1 MVTTT
6 ETGTFADLRLLP
18 SYNSERG
25 TNRDILAA
33 FYIPV
38 LERSVEFNCVT
49 GYFRSSFIAS
59 AAAGVSRFIYNGGS
73 MRLLINAEVQER
85 DVNALTGEIDVDG
98 SFAERLREELVPKDE
113 VSAQRLAVLAWLYHE
128 GRLDVKVAIPY
139 DRDRPIVSTN
149 GVQVPLQHAKYGYF
163 VDADNRRIAFNGSA
177 NVSQTA
183 LEFNN
188 EDIDVY
194 GESAPVHLENR
205 IAQFDDK
212 WAGHMSGFRIVP
224 LPVAVRDQL
233 LTFAGPEAPP
243 RIDPLEPQPD
253 PIETT
258 ESAHVAARAM
268 IVRYAPGFPDA
279 TGLAEATSGV
289 ILQPHQRQVS
299 FRLADQYPR
308 SWIVA
313 DEVGLGKTISAGISL
328 RRLLLSGHVKR
339 ALILAPAN
347 LRQNW
352 QNELFEKFGLWVP
365 RLFEGTI
372 VSPDPTQ
379 QPRKLASNENPFAS
393 EPVLI
398 ASSHLARRAKHTE
411 QILEAA
417 REQPFELI
425 IVDEAHHARYS
436 GVVNARKQEPN
447 RLLRLLQ
454 KLQEQR
460 AAGALWLLTA
470 TPLQTSVADLHAL
483 LKVMGL
489 ERPFDDIAR
498 FERYYNEIVS
508 PNPSWLSLQRTSD
521 NYRKGR
527 SLDPDE
533 AAFLKTIEKTLVA
546 SNRERIVAFTAGTKS
561 VAETVEHRDFDKAA
575 TIALRQW
582 LRLRGPV
589 ERHITRHTRETLRE
603 YQRRGLITEPLATRD
618 VTSPAIKF
626 AKEEF
631 DILARLDLYISRLMR
646 TFGSNHQ
653 AKFVLE
659 IYQQRLTSSWAAIER
674 SLQSRL
680 DRTPLDLAETD
691 DDDDDHDAIDHT
703 SIVPLTTSESN
714 EISAYIHELREVQNV
729 DSKFTKLET
738 CISEARGSGRRI
750 IIFTQYVDTLNYLL
764 ARIKPTYETVLATYT
779 GDGGRIFKDGREQK
793 VGKSELVQ
801 AVRSQRVQI
810 VLATDAAAEGLNLQT
825 CSYLVNYDMP
835 WNPMRVEQRIGRI
848 DRLGQAEPT
857 IIVRNFFVSD
867 AERDRYRA
875 LANRIKDFNTYIGGL
890 PPILGVIEEDF
901 IHRPY
906 VEQQSSLEDQLHVPE
921 RGPTPLRHDE
931 FVEVVRDE
939 IHALGKAGNVAWDL
953 AKASADPENWAA
965 PATYGHPSLSVDL
978 AKITHPEVL
987 AVASNESGIAIVARS
1002 DGKVPTIVS
1011 SMAEVRELGDVVDAD
1026 RAKAIAAEALRK
1038 AEVSRREALK
1048 VDAFQGVPDM
1058 RLASIRA
1065 DLVELLLAAIRL
1077 TMSHANTSRGLALS
1091 ASDAYQRMS
1100 ETEGPLGSPIFHA
1113 MTLAANLGIPEREL
1127 FVHQPLSHVTTSAYH
1142 AEHQKLEANAQN
1154 IVMCYKAQRWPRQ
1167 AGLSV
1172 K

>member
-1 MVTTT
+1 MLTTI
-6 ETGTFADLRLLP
+6 ETGTFADLNLLP

-25 TNRDILAA
+25 TNRDILTA

-38 LERSVEFNCVT
+38 LERAVEFNCVT

-73 MRLLINAEVQER
+73 MKLLINAEVQER
-85 DVNALTGEIDVDG
+85 DVDALTGEIDVDG

-113 VSAQRLAVLAWLYHE
+113 VSAQRLAVLAWLYNE

-139 DRDRPIVSTN
+139 ERDRPLVSAN
-149 GVQVPLQHAKYGYF
+149 GAQVPLQHAKYGYF

-194 GESAPVHLENR
+194 GESAPIHLENR

-212 WAGHMSGFRIVP
+212 WAGNMSGFRVMP
-224 LPVAVRDQL
+224 LPTAVRDEL
-233 LTFAGPEAPP
+233 LTFAGPEPPP
-243 RIDPLEPQPD
+243 RMDPLEPQPD
-253 PIETT
+253 ANEPT
-258 ESAHVAARAM
+258 EIGQVAARAT
-268 IVRYAPGFPDA
+268 IVRYAPGFPNSA
-279 TGLAEATSGV
+279 GLAEATSGV

-339 ALILAPAN
+339 VLILAPAN

-365 RLFEGTI
+365 RLSDGTVI
-372 VSPDPTQ
+372 SPNPTQ
-379 QPRKLASNENPFAS
+379 QPRKLASNENPFAT
-393 EPVLI
+393 EAVLI
-398 ASSHLARRAKHTE
+398 ASSHLARRAKQTE
-411 QILEAA
+411 QIMEAA
-417 REQPFELI
+417 RQQPFDLI

-436 GVVNARKQEPN
+436 GVMNAKKQEPN

-454 KLQEQR
+454 KIQEQR
-460 AAGALWLLTA
+460 AARALWLLTA
-470 TPLQTSVADLHAL
+470 TPLQTSVSDLHAL
-483 LKVMGL
+483 LKVVGI
-489 ERPFDDIAR
+489 EKPFDDIAR
-498 FERYYNEIVS
+498 FERYYTQIVS
-508 PNPSWLSLQRTSD
+508 PKPSWLSVQRTGD

-533 AAFLKTIEKTLVA
+533 AAFLKRIEKTVVA
-546 SNRERIVAFTAGTKS
+546 SNRERILAFTGSTKS

-626 AKEEF
+626 TSAEF
-631 DILARLDLYISRLMR
+631 DLLARLDLYISRLMR
-646 TFGSNHQ
+646 TFESNHR

-691 DDDDDHDAIDHT
+691 DEDDDDDDTIDHT
-703 SIVPLTTSESN
+703 SIVPLTPSESS

-729 DSKFTKLET
+729 DSKLTKLEA
-738 CISEARGSGRRI
+738 CISEARASGRRI

-764 ARIKPTYETVLATYT
+764 ARIKPTYENVLATYT

-848 DRLGQAEPT
+848 DRLGQAEPA
-857 IIVRNFFVSD
+857 IIVKNFFVSD

-890 PPILGVIEEDF
+890 PPILGVVEEGF
-901 IHRPY
+901 INRPY
-906 VEQQSSLEDQLHVPE
+906 IEQQSSLEDQLPVPE

-939 IHALGKAGNVAWDL
+939 IHALATTGNVAWDL
-953 AKASADPENWAA
+953 AAASADPENWAA
-965 PATYGHPSLSVDL
+965 AATYGHPSLSADL
-978 AKITHPEVL
+978 AKITPPEVL
-987 AVASNESGIAIVARS
+987 TVATNEFGIAVVARS
-1002 DGKVPTIVS
+1002 DGKEPTIIS
-1011 SMAEVRELGDVVDAD
+1011 SIGEVRELGDIVDAQ
-1026 RAKAIAAEALRK
+1026 RAKAVAAEALRI
-1038 AEVSRREALK
+1038 AEVNRREALK
-1048 VDAFQGVPDM
+1048 VDAFQNVPDM

-1065 DLVELLLAAIRL
+1065 DLVELLRASVRL
-1077 TMSHANTSRGLALS
+1077 TMSHASTTRGVVLR
-1091 ASDAYQRMS
+1091 ASEAYELMS
-1100 ETEGPLGSPIFHA
+1100 QTEGPLGSPIFLA
-1113 MTLAANLGIPEREL
+1113 MTLAANLGIPESE
-1127 FVHQPLSHVTTSAYH
+1127 FFGHQPLTHVTTSAYH
-1142 AEHQKLEANAQN
+1142 AERQKLETTAGD
-1154 IVMCYKAQRWPRQ
+1154 IIIRYKALG
-1167 AGLSV
+1167 A
-1172 K
+1172 